1 MSARTV
7 GPAAVLVAD
16 AHPGGVGDVPMRP
29 PQVRDEE
36 VAVAACDQDRA
47 RANLRRLREATGEAR
62 KTWRIATRGLDASR
76 CKDQH
81 DGSGRDSKSQTPHDP
96 TVQPDPSRVN
106 RGSVNRLREWQRL
119 SPERPQLE
127 SLHHLGAIS
136 ASCGSSPAPKAR
148 YSTPSGPAS
157 TFRIV
162 SLSNRIAS
170 HSANSTISSST
181 LPLAEPRTTT

>member
-47 RANLRRLREATGEAR
+47 LANLRRLREATGEAR

-81 DGSGRDSKSQTPHDP
+81 DGSGRDSTSQTPHDP

-106 RGSVNRLREWQRL
+106 RRRVNRL
-119 SPERPQLE
+119 PERPELE
-127 SLHHLGAIS
+127 SLHPLGAIS
-136 ASCGSSPAPKAR
+136 ASCGSSPALKAR

-181 LPLAEPRTTT
+181 LTLAEPRTTT